1 MSDQNT
7 EPERLGA
14 SPEEQEETKARQES
28 ELQAQRDEHNRR
40 VAPGGAEIEDISN
53 RKQESEA
60 ASDEGES

>member
-1 MSDQNT
+1 MSDQT
-7 EPERLGA
+7 QEEPERLGP

-53 RKQESEA
+53 PPKQ
-60 ASDEGES
+60 DEGGE